1 MVGVIL
7 LTSIFD
13 KCRIISLSYK
23 LSIEQTE
30 SQINALACVHVR
42 VNLRQIDKV
51 LTLSLQV
58 RAKKHD
64 ILLFLDRIMQDQKK
78 DEAPHLFSDR
88 ILQDQKKDDSEAP
101 QSISLNSKS
110 NVHADLVHPL
120 PLPPLSRH
128 DPQSELQDQPA
139 VRSTTSEKQNY
150 VISVKFC
157 VKFTISFP

>member
-64 ILLFLDRIMQDQKK
+64 ILLFLDSILQDQKK
-78 DEAPHLFSDR
+78 DEAP
-88 ILQDQKKDDSEAP
+88 
-101 QSISLNSKS
+101 
-110 NVHADLVHPL
+110 
-120 PLPPLSRH
+120 
-128 DPQSELQDQPA
+128 
-139 VRSTTSEKQNY
+139 
-150 VISVKFC
+150 
-157 VKFTISFP
+157 